1 MPDTLPGRQRRVR
14 QAAGWH
20 SCLLPAPLRERWL
33 LQLGQAPAWAGHM
46 AALRLCRGWEAKDR
60 WGGGVVLSSSKK
72 VTYPSVGLEFSH
84 LGKERSNQ
92 FHVASDG
99 AGALVPGEQRAGSS
113 G

>member
-1 MPDTLPGRQRRVR
+1 MGRSHGRSAPLSWLGSER
-14 QAAGWH
+14 QAGV
-20 SCLLPAPLRERWL
+20 
-33 LQLGQAPAWAGHM
+33 
-46 AALRLCRGWEAKDR
+46 
-60 WGGGVVLSSSKK
+60 GGCVVLSSSKK

-84 LGKERSNQ
+84 LGKEGSNQ